1 MRWRSGLKEIG
12 ISLFYF
18 VSQLIHI
25 LHQRCSTDIFPRV
38 LSIYLFISL
47 STKEKWWWEL
57 TIHSIQR
64 NIVDARVIPDV
75 DCANCVP
82 LLKECNVFWYA
93 ILQVRLQILE
103 SSIRVNT
110 VWIFHA
116 NAFLPCQLFFLVDVI
131 ISGFW
136 IIINYRPFDLGKFG
150 MLASEAYCAWL
161 MWLNIVPDE
170 FCNMWSIRTLDDEF
184 YQNS

>member
-1 MRWRSGLKEIG
+1 MRRRSGLEVFG
-12 ISLFYF
+12 ISPLLLRIPVIPNTSSTLFYWYF
-18 VSQLIHI
+18 LSWSEHLI
-25 LHQRCSTDIFPRV
+25 
-38 LSIYLFISL
+38 LSSRYLRRKNDDSKCYPFYP
-47 STKEKWWWEL
+47 EK
-57 TIHSIQR
+57 
-64 NIVDARVIPDV
+64 NIAHVIPDV

-110 VWIFHA
+110 VRIFHA

-184 YQNS
+184 YQNL